1 MTRYLPPTPQPVPDA
16 QGRTW
21 IEGPGIDELAEK
33 AVDELQCRRCGAQI
47 GWWVDADDTG
57 RTIGGFI
64 PFGRSADLLRR
75 WCEDCFPGETWPQEL
90 TTVEKV

>member
-47 GWWVDADDTG
+47 G
-57 RTIGGFI
+57 
-64 PFGRSADLLRR
+64 
-75 WCEDCFPGETWPQEL
+75 
-90 TTVEKV
+90 